1 MGRWTAKQLKQFADA
16 AQSLKL
22 YRRAELLAE
31 ESEKSL
37 IEQLYSSPWL
47 AWYLLI
53 YGQSSSCSN
62 LISLQQTFL
71 QSLFLAACKKRR
83 GNQNR

>member
-1 MGRWTAKQLKQFADA
+1 MGRWTDKQLKQFADA

-37 IEQLYSSPWL
+37 IEQLYVDPL
-47 AWYLLI
+47 PADL
-53 YGQSSSCSN
+53 
-62 LISLQQTFL
+62 
-71 QSLFLAACKKRR
+71 
-83 GNQNR
+83 

>member
-1 MGRWTAKQLKQFADA
+1 MMHGARAPTGIRPQTREIIMSRWTEKQLNQFADA

-37 IEQLYSSPWL
+37 TKQAIGEY
-47 AWYLLI
+47 
-53 YGQSSSCSN
+53 
-62 LISLQQTFL
+62 FE
-71 QSLFLAACKKRR
+71 
-83 GNQNR
+83 GNESRHLEVPEG